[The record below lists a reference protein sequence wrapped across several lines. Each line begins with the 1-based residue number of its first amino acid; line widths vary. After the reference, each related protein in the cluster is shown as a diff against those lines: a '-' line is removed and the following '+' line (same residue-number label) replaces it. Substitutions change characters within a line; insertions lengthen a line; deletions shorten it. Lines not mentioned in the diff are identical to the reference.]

1 MDKTSVFE
9 ANHRFATER
18 KEIVA
23 DYNSQVADLQ
33 AELSLKVRKLQKEKD
48 RKLLDV
54 SKRQDAFME
63 QYRQWK
69 QEQYEKQRM
78 NEQLNIN

>member
-1 MDKTSVFE
+1 MDNTSVFE
-9 ANHRFATER
+9 ANQRFATER

-23 DYNSQVADLQ
+23 DYNSHVADLK
-33 AELSLKVRKLQKEKD
+33 AELSIKVRKLQKEKD

-54 SKRQDAFME
+54 SKRQDTFME
-63 QYRQWK
+63 QYRKWK

-78 NEQLNIN
+78 NEQLNNE

>member
-9 ANHRFATER
+9 ANQRFAAER

-69 QEQYEKQRM
+69 QEQKEKQRM